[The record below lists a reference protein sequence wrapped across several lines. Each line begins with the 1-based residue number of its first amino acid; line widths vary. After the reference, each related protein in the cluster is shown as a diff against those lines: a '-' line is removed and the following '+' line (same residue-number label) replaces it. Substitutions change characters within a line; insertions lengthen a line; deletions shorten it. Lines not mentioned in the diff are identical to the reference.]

1 MDKNTSNTGVPK
13 WLKNIQENSWELEL
27 LISGGAIFSLLQID
41 DFFLLWAVKLIVI
54 TAFSGVQTLL
64 IVLFS
69 LKVLTLGFSLH
80 LCFRAYWLA
89 LLCVNYAYPNGIND
103 QKINFQK
110 PFKNPI
116 SENKN
121 LHNKIVKID
130 RYAGLI
136 MFASILSVFI
146 LIGIIL
152 LLILAFAFLSIDF
165 IDNTTIG
172 EIISWVSIILIL
184 LYILDLLLL
193 NSLRKIKYL
202 SYILFPLFWLFDLVS
217 LRWFYQSA
225 FLLFVTNVNKKR
237 FAIACIPFLF
247 TAFIISYLSAY
258 QVFHWP
264 NLFDQREYRFQMAN
278 NHTVIHSFYRD
289 EYSSKGREYEPTI
302 SSKIQKG
309 NYVEVFM
316 PYTSASDSRVEKLSL
331 PDSLKSFEQI
341 IEVRIDSVDIKKMSW
356 FPTYA
361 TNGIQGVTSMLP
373 IQQFENGE
381 HTLFITIG
389 KKVDKHEMKFI
400 IPFWI
405 DRDKTNPSK

>member
-1 MDKNTSNTGVPK
+1 MA
-13 WLKNIQENSWELEL
+13 
-27 LISGGAIFSLLQID
+27 LIGIF
-41 DFFLLWAVKLIVI
+41 A
-54 TAFSGVQTLL
+54 
-64 IVLFS
+64 
-69 LKVLTLGFSLH
+69 LKVLTLGFCLH

-89 LLCVNYAYPNGIND
+89 LLCVNYAYPSGINY

-110 PFKNPI
+110 PFKNPV

-121 LHNKIVKID
+121 LHDKIVKID

-146 LIGIIL
+146 LIGIVL
-152 LLILAFAFLSIDF
+152 LWILAFAFISVF
-165 IDNTTIG
+165 DNT
-172 EIISWVSIILIL
+172 IIEKIVWWVSFIVILF
-184 LYILDLLLL
+184 YMLDLLLL

-217 LRWFYQSA
+217 LRRFYQSV

-247 TAFIISYLSAY
+247 TAFIITYLSVY
-258 QVFHWP
+258 EVFYWP

-278 NHTVIHSFYRD
+278 NHTVIYSFYRD
-289 EYSSKGREYEPTI
+289 EHSSKGYEPTI
-302 SSKIQKG
+302 GSKIQKG
-309 NYVEVFM
+309 NYVEVFI
-316 PYTSASDSRVEKLSL
+316 PYTSASDLRVEKLSL

-341 IEVRIDSVDIKKMSW
+341 IEVRIDSIDINKPSW

-361 TNGIQGVTSMLP
+361 KNSIRGVTSMIP
-373 IQQFENGE
+373 IHEFDNGE
-381 HTLFITIG
+381 HILFITIG
-389 KKVDKHEMKFI
+389 RKIDKHEMEFI

-405 DRDKTNPSK
+405 DRDKTNPNK